1 MCHRLAAHSSPIDQ
15 SLGGRLNRQR
25 QLAWSGFSFLVE
37 TIDLTET
44 IGRRNAKTAEEN
56 SSAVHHEEGS
66 NYKREP

>member
-44 IGRRNAKTAEEN
+44 IGRRKQNGRGEFLGR
-56 SSAVHHEEGS
+56 SS
-66 NYKREP
+66 